1 MKDSL
6 NIVIAGATGYVGLE
20 LTKILSKHPKSNI
33 LYLCATKSIGKSI
46 QIFDKS
52 INSTRLPKISKIN
65 KVDWT
70 NVDILFTALPN
81 GEAQKIVKKIPEN
94 IKIIDLFI

>member
-52 INSTRLPKISKIN
+52 INFFISYL
-65 KVDWT
+65 
-70 NVDILFTALPN
+70 DIL
-81 GEAQKIVKKIPEN
+81 
-94 IKIIDLFI
+94 LFCFC